1 MGHNDVLHEPI
12 ESRKSQCVN
21 EYVSVH
27 NHLLFSFPSVST
39 H

>member
-1 MGHNDVLHEPI
+1 MRHDNVLHDPV

-27 NHLLFSFPSVST
+27 NHLLISFPSVST